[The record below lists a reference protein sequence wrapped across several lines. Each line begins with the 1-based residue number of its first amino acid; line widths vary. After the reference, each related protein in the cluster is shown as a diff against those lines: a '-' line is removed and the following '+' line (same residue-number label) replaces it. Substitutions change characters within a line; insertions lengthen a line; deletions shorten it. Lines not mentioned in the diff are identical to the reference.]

1 MSAIRRGMRT
11 ANLWNA
17 SNMSQSETV
26 LSRETFERLADEW
39 LRERPHDV
47 DIAQMT
53 QRPAYQ
59 DIIDLGEPAVPWI
72 LQRLAHK
79 PDHWFV
85 ALSSITG
92 ASPVPPA
99 SRGRLGKMTA
109 GWLEWG
115 RRQGYGTLVDVD

>member
-1 MSAIRRGMRT
+1 
-11 ANLWNA
+11 
-17 SNMSQSETV
+17 MSQGETV
-26 LSRETFERLADEW
+26 ASREIFERLADEW
-39 LRERPHDV
+39 LRERPRGV
-47 DIAQMT
+47 DIVQMT
-53 QRPAYQ
+53 WLPAYQ
-59 DIIDLGEPAVPWI
+59 DIIELGEPAVPWI

-99 SRGRLGKMTA
+99 SRGRLGEMTA

-115 RRQGYGTLVDVD
+115 RQQGYGTLVDVD